1 MVRNITSSDIFIS
14 RTIQKR
20 IDRNSYSKIVRV
32 VLHDNVKFKRKPII
46 QQKYQRKI
54 SYPCFMHILIFL
66 SIRFSI
72 SHVITPLHA
81 VKLLPLHIRKEKYNI
96 LR

>member
-1 MVRNITSSDIFIS
+1 MARNITSSDIFIS
-14 RTIQKR
+14 RTIQT
-20 IDRNSYSKIVRV
+20 DRNSYSKIVRV